1 MDNAFINA
9 KLLQNDTFVTR
20 NIYIREGRIEKISS
34 RRIAAEKRIDI
45 RGKIVLPGLIDEH
58 VHFRMPGFPHKED
71 WKTGSYAA
79 AAGGVTTVLDMPNT
93 NPPTTSQD
101 SLLLKRE
108 CAKKSLIDY
117 GFHFGATNDNIK
129 EIAGARNVAGIKI
142 HMGSTTGS
150 LLTDDPKVI
159 EKAMLAATI
168 PVLVHAEDEALM
180 KLNAEKYKSHHEP
193 FIHNLVRSNEVCA
206 RASKL
211 AIHLAGKTTRLH
223 IAHVSTKEEL
233 DLLKRAP
240 SNVTA
245 ETCPHYLFLN
255 KNDVKRLGNF
265 GKMNPSLK
273 SSIDQAALWQGLKGG
288 RITAIA
294 TDHAPHTIE
303 EKQQDYWKAP
313 SGVPGVQT
321 MLPLLLDAV
330 NKRKI
335 TLRNLVSLTS
345 KNPAR
350 LFRIKGKG
358 MVSPGSDADLVIVD
372 MKRVH
377 SIKDEEQYSKC
388 AWTPYDG
395 MKVKGWPVMTLAR
408 GNIIFDGEIIEG
420 HTGSEVTYERSI

>member
-1 MDNAFINA
+1 
-9 KLLQNDTFVTR
+9 
-20 NIYIREGRIEKISS
+20 
-34 RRIAAEKRIDI
+34 
-45 RGKIVLPGLIDEH
+45 
-58 VHFRMPGFPHKED
+58 
-71 WKTGSYAA
+71 
-79 AAGGVTTVLDMPNT
+79 
-93 NPPTTSQD
+93 
-101 SLLLKRE
+101 
-108 CAKKSLIDY
+108 
-117 GFHFGATNDNIK
+117 
-129 EIAGARNVAGIKI
+129 
-142 HMGSTTGS
+142 
-150 LLTDDPKVI
+150 
-159 EKAMLAATI
+159 
-168 PVLVHAEDEALM
+168 
-180 KLNAEKYKSHHEP
+180 
-193 FIHNLVRSNEVCA
+193 
-206 RASKL
+206 
-211 AIHLAGKTTRLH
+211 
-223 IAHVSTKEEL
+223 
-233 DLLKRAP
+233 
-240 SNVTA
+240 
-245 ETCPHYLFLN
+245 LFLN